1 MVDRYINDWLVGSL
15 VIGSVPS
22 VNNTS
27 LCLATRN
34 K

>member
-1 MVDRYINDWLVGSL
+1 MVDWFISDWLVGSL

-22 VNNTS
+22 GNNTS
-27 LCLATRN
+27 LQLATRN